1 MYAIFLDYDGVL
13 VSTNW
18 EDSVLL
24 KYGYTPVNELAPELM
39 DNLVKVV
46 EAVPDAKLIITSQWR
61 GDTRAFISSM
71 LQLTHR
77 GLRIWDTV
85 GEDVCTDR
93 SAEIRDYIAHHPEID
108 HYVILDD
115 EILDPDLH
123 ARQVKT
129 TLTCGFGND
138 KIEEAIR
145 KLKEN
150 I

>member
-1 MYAIFLDYDGVL
+1 MYAIFLDYDGVIN
-13 VSTNW
+13 STDW
-18 EDSVLL
+18 ENSVLL
-24 KYGYTPVNELAPELM
+24 KYGYTPVNELSPELM
-39 DNLVKVV
+39 DNLAKVV
-46 EAVPDAKLIITSQWR
+46 KAVPNAKLIITSQWR
-61 GDTRAFISSM
+61 GDKRALISSM

-85 GEDVCTDR
+85 GEDVSINR
-93 SAEIRDYIAHHPEID
+93 SAEIRDYLARHQEIN

-115 EILDPDLH
+115 ETLDPDLR

-129 TLTCGFGND
+129 TLACGFGND

-145 KLKEN
+145 KLKEK

>member
-24 KYGYTPVNELAPELM
+24 KYGYTPVNELAPELI

-115 EILDPDLH
+115 ETLDQDLR
-123 ARQVKT
+123 AKQVKT
-129 TLTCGFGND
+129 TLQCGFTAD
-138 KIEEAIR
+138 KIKETIE
-145 KLKEN
+145 KLKEKN
-150 I
+150 